1 MSTKISEHSY
11 RLAISGAIGLKPI
24 IRNPLTENP
33 NENRNYI
40 SHLYP

>member
-1 MSTKISEHSY
+1 MSTKISEQSY

-40 SHLYP
+40 SHR